1 MIEREFPLLHST
13 PPHSFAF
20 MLDLSCSA
28 GIANKGLCH
37 GSGIFYLYA
46 TENLTEATNS
56 FYMHPGTTTKSWH
69 DLTLSSST
77 QWFKAKQF
85 CFSMLIPSSQKNHF
99 SPAVLLG
106 NDKRTQRINKQI
118 YIFFFQIKPR
128 QRFERV
134 KLKCATRICSTH
146 FSVLYICSGNFMSF
160 CSSAAAGA
168 EWIINAC
175 LQLGFLPL
183 VSAASYEGVLAP
195 IPHLVLFCC
204 LYFNT

>member
-99 SPAVLLG
+99 SPSVLLW
-106 NDKRTQRINKQI
+106 NDKRTLRINKQI
-118 YIFFFQIKPR
+118 YIFFSF
-128 QRFERV
+128 
-134 KLKCATRICSTH
+134 KLNRDSALKELNWNVPQEFVQLTSQ
-146 FSVLYICSGNFMSF
+146 FYIFALEISWA
-160 CSSAAAGA
+160 SAAQL
-168 EWIINAC
+168 
-175 LQLGFLPL
+175 LQGLNG
-183 VSAASYEGVLAP
+183 S
-195 IPHLVLFCC
+195 
-204 LYFNT
+204 